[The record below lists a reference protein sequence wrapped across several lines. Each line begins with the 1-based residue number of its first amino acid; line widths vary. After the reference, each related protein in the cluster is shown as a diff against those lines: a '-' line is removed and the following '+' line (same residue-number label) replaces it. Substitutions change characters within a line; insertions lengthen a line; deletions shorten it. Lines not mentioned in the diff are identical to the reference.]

1 MIKKIDFP
9 TDTDHISLPNSAE
22 KIKQQK
28 INEEEIFLKTELKKN
43 ERDMK
48 TLENLI
54 DETKR
59 DLLRSFTE
67 PDSDVVVHD
76 IINVND
82 WRNKTKNK
90 LDLDIQQ
97 DYKESAS
104 EMIKANNADLL
115 QQMITN
121 NENEELL
128 FSQKVNE
135 QKKCKNEELAEK
147 IQSSLDLFL
156 RNYDNSEDDKIK
168 ADFEQ
173 RKSKRLIELRKK
185 YKKPYQFNLH
195 GKTKV
200 KIKVTIF
207 LKNLSKM
214 RKVYFMH

>member
-1 MIKKIDFP
+1 MINKIDFP

-48 TLENLI
+48 ALENLI
-54 DETKR
+54 DETKPN
-59 DLLRSFTE
+59 LLKSFTE

-135 QKKCKNEELAEK
+135 QKK
-147 IQSSLDLFL
+147 
-156 RNYDNSEDDKIK
+156 
-168 ADFEQ
+168 
-173 RKSKRLIELRKK
+173 
-185 YKKPYQFNLH
+185 
-195 GKTKV
+195 
-200 KIKVTIF
+200 
-207 LKNLSKM
+207 M
-214 RKVYFMH
+214 

>member
-1 MIKKIDFP
+1 M
-9 TDTDHISLPNSAE
+9 
-22 KIKQQK
+22 
-28 INEEEIFLKTELKKN
+28 
-43 ERDMK
+43 
-48 TLENLI
+48 
-54 DETKR
+54 
-59 DLLRSFTE
+59 
-67 PDSDVVVHD
+67 VHD

-168 ADFEQ
+168 ADFE
-173 RKSKRLIELRKK
+173 
-185 YKKPYQFNLH
+185 
-195 GKTKV
+195 
-200 KIKVTIF
+200 
-207 LKNLSKM
+207 
-214 RKVYFMH
+214 

>member
-1 MIKKIDFP
+1 
-9 TDTDHISLPNSAE
+9 
-22 KIKQQK
+22 
-28 INEEEIFLKTELKKN
+28 
-43 ERDMK
+43 MK
-48 TLENLI
+48 ALENLI

-97 DYKESAS
+97 DSKESAS

-135 QKKCKNEELAEK
+135 QKK
-147 IQSSLDLFL
+147 
-156 RNYDNSEDDKIK
+156 
-168 ADFEQ
+168 
-173 RKSKRLIELRKK
+173 
-185 YKKPYQFNLH
+185 
-195 GKTKV
+195 
-200 KIKVTIF
+200 
-207 LKNLSKM
+207 M
-214 RKVYFMH
+214 

>member
-1 MIKKIDFP
+1 
-9 TDTDHISLPNSAE
+9 
-22 KIKQQK
+22 
-28 INEEEIFLKTELKKN
+28 
-43 ERDMK
+43 MK
-48 TLENLI
+48 ALENLI

>member
-1 MIKKIDFP
+1 MINKIDFP

-28 INEEEIFLKTELKKN
+28 INEEEIFLKTELKKH

-97 DYKESAS
+97 DSKESAS

-135 QKKCKNEELAEK
+135 QKK
-147 IQSSLDLFL
+147 
-156 RNYDNSEDDKIK
+156 
-168 ADFEQ
+168 
-173 RKSKRLIELRKK
+173 
-185 YKKPYQFNLH
+185 
-195 GKTKV
+195 
-200 KIKVTIF
+200 
-207 LKNLSKM
+207 M
-214 RKVYFMH
+214 

>member
-1 MIKKIDFP
+1 ML
-9 TDTDHISLPNSAE
+9 SPNSAE
-22 KIKQQK
+22 EIKQQK
-28 INEEEIFLKTELKKN
+28 SNEKEMFLKTELKKN
-43 ERDMK
+43 WRNTEI
-48 TLENLI
+48 LESLI

-59 DLLRSFTE
+59 DLLKTFTE
-67 PDSDVVVHD
+67 PDGDVVVNN

-135 QKKCKNEELAEK
+135 QKK
-147 IQSSLDLFL
+147 
-156 RNYDNSEDDKIK
+156 
-168 ADFEQ
+168 
-173 RKSKRLIELRKK
+173 
-185 YKKPYQFNLH
+185 
-195 GKTKV
+195 
-200 KIKVTIF
+200 
-207 LKNLSKM
+207 M
-214 RKVYFMH
+214 

>member
-1 MIKKIDFP
+1 MINKIDFP

-48 TLENLI
+48 ALENLI
-54 DETKR
+54 DETKPN
-59 DLLRSFTE
+59 LLKSFTE

-97 DYKESAS
+97 DSKESAS

-135 QKKCKNEELAEK
+135 QKK
-147 IQSSLDLFL
+147 
-156 RNYDNSEDDKIK
+156 
-168 ADFEQ
+168 
-173 RKSKRLIELRKK
+173 
-185 YKKPYQFNLH
+185 
-195 GKTKV
+195 
-200 KIKVTIF
+200 
-207 LKNLSKM
+207 M
-214 RKVYFMH
+214 

>member
-1 MIKKIDFP
+1 MINKIDFP

-43 ERDMK
+43 ERDMNA
-48 TLENLI
+48 LENLI

-97 DYKESAS
+97 DSKESAS

-121 NENEELL
+121 NVNKELL
-128 FSQKVNE
+128 FSQKINE
-135 QKKCKNEELAEK
+135 QKT
-147 IQSSLDLFL
+147 
-156 RNYDNSEDDKIK
+156 
-168 ADFEQ
+168 
-173 RKSKRLIELRKK
+173 
-185 YKKPYQFNLH
+185 P
-195 GKTKV
+195 
-200 KIKVTIF
+200 
-207 LKNLSKM
+207 
-214 RKVYFMH
+214 

>member
-1 MIKKIDFP
+1 MIKKIDLP
-9 TDTDHISLPNSAE
+9 NDTDHISLPNSAE

-48 TLENLI
+48 ALENLI

-156 RNYDNSEDDKIK
+156 RNYDNREDDKIK
-168 ADFEQ
+168 VDFEQ